1 MSVEEEFMGV
11 AMRARAAQLAI
22 DELSNALN
30 EGVYYLSFASE
41 AGFLGGAFV
50 HAHGIITAVERTN
63 DLGIN
68 PGGEVACWGPIP
80 PPDSGVMDRLLTKQE
95 IDNARPAE
103 QLGEKS

>member
-1 MSVEEEFMGV
+1 MSVEEELMGV

-22 DELSNALN
+22 NELSNSLN

-50 HAHGIITAVERTN
+50 HAHGIITAVDRAN

-68 PGGEVACWGPIP
+68 PGGEVLCWGPIP
-80 PPDSGVMDRLLTKQE
+80 PPESDLMDRLLSKQE
-95 IDNARPAE
+95 IDNAKPA
-103 QLGEKS
+103 GSNP

>member
-1 MSVEEEFMGV
+1 MSVEEELMGV

-22 DELSNALN
+22 NELSNSLN

-50 HAHGIITAVERTN
+50 HAHGIITAVDRAN

-68 PGGEVACWGPIP
+68 PGGEVLCWGPIP
-80 PPDSGVMDRLLTKQE
+80 PPEFDLMDRLLSKQE
-95 IDNARPAE
+95 IDNAKPA
-103 QLGEKS
+103 GSNP